1 MLAIRLQPETER
13 RLNALAKQTGRT
25 KTYYAREAILR
36 YLDDMEDQYIAL
48 DRLEHSGK
56 RWTLEELEQ
65 RRDLGS
71 WIWRSGQEGIK
82 KTQSF
87 STTRNPGLSEKADC
101 NQVKPK
107 KIWKAIKGRQ
117 TRSLEISNWSVQNYM
132 PNSNWKTCGSG
143 FASWTSQECV

>member
-71 WIWRSGQEGIK
+71 
-82 KTQSF
+82 
-87 STTRNPGLSEKADC
+87 
-101 NQVKPK
+101 
-107 KIWKAIKGRQ
+107 
-117 TRSLEISNWSVQNYM
+117 
-132 PNSNWKTCGSG
+132 
-143 FASWTSQECV
+143 